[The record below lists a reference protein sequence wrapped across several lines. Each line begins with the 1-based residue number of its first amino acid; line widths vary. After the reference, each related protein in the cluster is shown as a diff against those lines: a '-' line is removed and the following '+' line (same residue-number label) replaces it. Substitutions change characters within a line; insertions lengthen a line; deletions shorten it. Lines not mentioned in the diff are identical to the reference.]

1 MFTYVIDDKGSTNAQ
16 DGCHDDTVMALAI
29 LLQVLL
35 EGKGE
40 NFVPYQ
46 SEDEN
51 YPRPKTYKR
60 LGMNIPMDIDQDEGG
75 SSLEIAE

>member
-40 NFVPYQ
+40 TLYLISQ
-46 SEDEN
+46 KM
-51 YPRPKTYKR
+51 KTIKT
-60 LGMNIPMDIDQDEGG
+60 
-75 SSLEIAE
+75 